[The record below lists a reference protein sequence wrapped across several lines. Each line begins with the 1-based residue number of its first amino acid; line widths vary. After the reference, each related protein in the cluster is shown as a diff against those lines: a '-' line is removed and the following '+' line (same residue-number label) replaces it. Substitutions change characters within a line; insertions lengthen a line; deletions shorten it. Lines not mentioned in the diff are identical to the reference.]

1 MNKIKFIKA
10 FDACV
15 GHAKTF
21 SYRGIT
27 LTYENRKEGFRFE
40 PETLRIRNETFR
52 YAPSIYPKA
61 TQEEA
66 EASARKAIDDFHASL
81 K

>member
-1 MNKIKFIKA
+1 
-10 FDACV
+10 
-15 GHAKTF
+15 
-21 SYRGIT
+21 
-27 LTYENRKEGFRFE
+27 LTYENRKEGFKFE

-52 YAPSIYPKA
+52 YTPSIYPKA